1 VTSNYWIVGPGRVG
15 LAIGSVLAA
24 AGATDGILF
33 VGRQARP
40 PSHPLLASPLTRYTN
55 RLIDTP
61 PANTCVLL
69 AVPDGAI
76 AEVCEH
82 IAGLG
87 SPGAGCTVLHLSGA
101 QSAEVLAP
109 LAAVG
114 YAVGSLHPL
123 QTVAEPEHGVERL
136 RGSFFTFEGDSEA
149 RKAAS
154 ALVATAGGR
163 MLEVHAEDKARYHA
177 ACVFAANYV
186 VACAAVATRL
196 LADAANIAEEEAAR
210 ALQPLWSGAVANLGA
225 SGLPGA
231 LTGPVAR
238 GDVETVKAHLATL
251 DGATRELYAK
261 LALEA
266 LEVSRRAGLDGGV
279 AERIEAELR
288 SLGTGG
294 SE

>member
-1 VTSNYWIVGPGRVG
+1 VTSDYWIVGPGRVG
-15 LAIGSVLAA
+15 LSLGSVLAA
-24 AGATDGILF
+24 AGATGGILF
-33 VGRQARP
+33 VGKQPRP
-40 PSHPLLASPLTRYTN
+40 PSHPVLTSPLTRYTN
-55 RLIDTP
+55 RLSGPP

-76 AEVCEH
+76 AGVCEH
-82 IAGLG
+82 IAALG
-87 SPGAGCTVLHLSGA
+87 SPGTGSTALHLSGA
-101 QSAEVLAP
+101 QPADVLAP

-123 QTVAEPEHGVERL
+123 QTVAEPEQGVERL

-149 RKAAS
+149 REAAS
-154 ALVATAGGR
+154 AVVATAGGR

-196 LADAANIAEEEAAR
+196 LAEAANIAEEEAAR
-210 ALQPLWSGAVANLGA
+210 ALQPLWSGAVANLNV

-238 GDVETVKAHLATL
+238 GDIETVRAHLATL
-251 DGATRELYAK
+251 DGATRELYAS

-266 LEVSRRAGLDGGV
+266 LEVSKQAGLDPGI
-279 AERIEAELR
+279 AERIEVELR
-288 SLGTGG
+288 GLRTGG